1 MIQSIFS
8 PLQSKACI
16 TFEFITRRVLSIQED
31 PYQAQFWNIFVTV
44 DPFFSLPF
52 PLSTKPPAPHPKI
65 WSKYICPSRSKPVWE
80 VSLAHTL
87 PRAGARDASAFKSRK
102 GMYLYFS
109 NSGSY
114 GRQIILNYF
123 QPKGTFRKGNGVI
136 TKKLHGTLF
145 SNPKLVILGDFLAK
159 RIWQI

>member
-1 MIQSIFS
+1 MRQLCFPPYP
-8 PLQSKACI
+8 PLQSQKKTKTLRI
-16 TFEFITRRVLSIQED
+16 TMPPRKHVFSDSALFLL
-31 PYQAQFWNIFVTV
+31 PLL
-44 DPFFSLPF
+44 FFSLPF

-102 GMYLYFS
+102 GMYLHFS

-123 QPKGTFRKGNGVI
+123 QPKGTFRRGNGVI
-136 TKKLHGTLF
+136 TKKTAWNPF